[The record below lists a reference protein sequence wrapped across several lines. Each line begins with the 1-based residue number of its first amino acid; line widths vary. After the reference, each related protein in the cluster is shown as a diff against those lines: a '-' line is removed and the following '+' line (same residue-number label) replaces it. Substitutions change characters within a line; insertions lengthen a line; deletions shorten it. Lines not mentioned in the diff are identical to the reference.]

1 MTVTPKSKFLPSFL
15 PSFFLSTMVQL
26 PIRAGELHGDWV
38 LIDLQGSFE
47 SNVSELKGLTMGELS
62 FTESVL
68 LAIF

>member
-1 MTVTPKSKFLPSFL
+1 
-15 PSFFLSTMVQL
+15 MVQL

>member
-1 MTVTPKSKFLPSFL
+1 
-15 PSFFLSTMVQL
+15 MVQL

-68 LAIF
+68 LPSSESSSTFAGTHCRVSE

>member
-1 MTVTPKSKFLPSFL
+1 MTVTPKSNFLPSFL
-15 PSFFLSTMVQL
+15 LSFLSTMVQL